1 MQFSKY
7 TTAALVSV
15 ALCVSSTSASAAPAA
30 AAAAAA
36 AACQSGQ
43 PGCVLPV
50 GEAAPPPVVQIQTPA
65 PIQTG
70 PYVAPEPSGGGIG
83 LFPILLGL
91 AALAALY
98 YFVIRDDNDDDV
110 VTPA

>member
-15 ALCVSSTSASAAPAA
+15 ALCFSSTSAIAAAAPAA
-30 AAAAAA
+30 A
-36 AACQSGQ
+36 CQAGQ

-50 GEAAPPPVVQIQTPA
+50 GEAAPPPVQVQTP
-65 PIQTG
+65 PPVQTG
-70 PYVAPEPSGGGIG
+70 PYVAPEVGGGGIG

-98 YFVIRDDNDDDV
+98 YFVIRNDDDDDDV